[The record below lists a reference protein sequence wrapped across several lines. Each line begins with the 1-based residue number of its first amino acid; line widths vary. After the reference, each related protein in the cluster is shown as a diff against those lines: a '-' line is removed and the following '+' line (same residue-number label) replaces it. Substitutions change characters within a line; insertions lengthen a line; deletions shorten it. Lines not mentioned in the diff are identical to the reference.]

1 MLSACRP
8 KTANS
13 CSKREFSSLALTSSC
28 VYHPHV
34 FQRLA
39 SVLPEVLRR
48 GGEFGE
54 ARLLALAA
62 ASRGLAVGDHA
73 AHFLLLLVLLLALLL
88 GNRPEQRED
97 VRLLLHEAREL
108 GGDAFGPT
116 TFALAAGSFGGA
128 AGLAWVLARVGA
140 GLPFGDDD
148 SSLTTGFA
156 SGNPHPA
163 LALVARLSATIGS
176 LFVRFS

>member
-28 VYHPHV
+28 VIIRTFSSAWHRSC
-34 FQRLA
+34 QRFCVALESSERRA
-39 SVLPEVLRR
+39 CFRWRLRR
-48 GGEFGE
+48 ADSRLDIIRRILFSSSSSSSGTVSSS
-54 ARLLALAA
+54 ARSS
-62 ASRGLAVGDHA
+62 ASSFTKH
-73 AHFLLLLVLLLALLL
+73 
-88 GNRPEQRED
+88 
-97 VRLLLHEAREL
+97 
-108 GGDAFGPT
+108 GGDAGDPTT
-116 TFALAAGSFGGA
+116 TFASAAAGFGGA